1 MLRFSIPCV
10 LSLLVSSLYNIVD
23 QIFIGNSKMSALG
36 NAAVGV
42 VFPVFII
49 SQAFA
54 WCFGDGCAAFL
65 SICQGKNDM
74 KNAHKFIGTGI
85 TLTFLSA
92 LLLMAFFYPIKV
104 PMLTLF
110 GASENSLGY
119 AIEYFDIIVAFFPF
133 YMLSNMMNGII
144 RADGSPSLAMAA
156 ILVGAIVNIAL
167 DPVFIYALDMGMSGA
182 AWATVIG
189 QAASF
194 TVSAVAMSRTKSF
207 KLTLKS
213 FLPDFKVFWGALS
226 LGIST
231 FITQITILVISV
243 SCNIMLAKYGMAS
256 SYGVDIPIAIIGIQ
270 SKVFTVVINLVVGIV
285 LGCQPIISYNMG
297 AMKYGRVKKLYKN
310 MTLCTLV
317 IGLASTVLFVFFP
330 RAIVGLFGQ
339 PTNIPNPDAY
349 WEFGEKTFRI
359 FLSCVT
365 FTCFVKVSSIFF
377 QSAGKPIY
385 AVISST
391 VRDIVCFLPLIIL
404 LPMSMGI
411 DGILFAAP
419 IADVISMA
427 IAVIITVAFWR
438 TLGRAEREK

>member
-1 MLRFSIPCV
+1 
-10 LSLLVSSLYNIVD
+10 
-23 QIFIGNSKMSALG
+23 
-36 NAAVGV
+36 
-42 VFPVFII
+42 
-49 SQAFA
+49 
-54 WCFGDGCAAFL
+54 
-65 SICQGKNDM
+65 
-74 KNAHKFIGTGI
+74 
-85 TLTFLSA
+85 
-92 LLLMAFFYPIKV
+92 MAFFYPIKV

-189 QAASF
+189 QMASF
-194 TVSAVAMSRTKSF
+194 AVSAVAMKKTKSF

-213 FLPDFKVFWGALS
+213 FLPDLKVFWGALS

-330 RAIVGLFGQ
+330 RAIVGLFGE

-438 TLGRAEREK
+438 TLGRAEREN